1 MTTKKNTYKVEK
13 RTAIID
19 FAEDSPW
26 HGGETT
32 VAISVPF
39 KTLFWFQKAVQDTES
54 SETNQEAL
62 RKFGDEFLISW
73 NVTDSDGN
81 EYPATGEGLI
91 AVEDSTL
98 VTALMEA
105 WVQAVVSPSENLS
118 SKSASSGM
126 SEKQSMEQLAS
137 ISEPQLN

>member
-1 MTTKKNTYKVEK
+1 MTTKKNTYKVAK

-19 FAEDSPW
+19 FEEDSPW
-26 HGGETT
+26 HGVETT

-39 KTLFWFQKAVQDTES
+39 KTLFWFQKAVQDTEN

-81 EYPATGEGLI
+81 PYPATGEGLI
-91 AVEDSTL
+91 AVEDSVL
-98 VTALMEA
+98 ITALMEA
-105 WVQAVVSPSENLS
+105 WVKAVVNPSENLS
-118 SKSASSGM
+118 SKSESSDI
-126 SEKQSMEQLAS
+126 SEKLSEQLATL
-137 ISEPQLN
+137 SEPQLN